1 VWTTIRDWLFPV
13 SCIVCGRGALAL
25 CRACGPAEADAQR
38 FVIAGID
45 ARAAGAYAGSLR
57 EAIVAMKRGERDQ
70 LAALAPLLARELG
83 SLTDPLVPLPT
94 SPRRRRARGFDQAVQ
109 LAHRAASANGLSVCD
124 VLEKGGGAQ
133 HGRSRSGRLHARG
146 RFRVRRGA
154 VLPARVTLIDDVC
167 TTGATLADAADAL
180 FEAGVTVG
188 AAVFL
193 ARTPP
198 GRKPSQIAAG

>member
-1 VWTTIRDWLFPV
+1 VWTILRDVLFPI

-25 CRACGPAEADAQR
+25 CRACGPAEADAEQ

-70 LAALAPLLARELG
+70 LGALAPLLARELG

-94 SPRRRRARGFDQAVQ
+94 SPRRRRARGFDQAVE
-109 LAHRAASANGLSVCD
+109 LAARAAAINGITVCEL
-124 VLEKGGGAQ
+124 LEKRGAAQ

-146 RFRVRRGA
+146 RFRVRRGI
-154 VLPARVTLIDDVC
+154 VLPPRVTLVDDVC
-167 TTGATLADAADAL
+167 TTGATLGDAADAL
-180 FEAGVTVG
+180 FAAGITVG

-198 GRKPSQIAAG
+198 ARKPSQITAG

>member
-1 VWTTIRDWLFPV
+1 VV
-13 SCIVCGRGALAL
+13 
-25 CRACGPAEADAQR
+25 
-38 FVIAGID
+38 AGIE

-57 EAIVAMKRGERDQ
+57 EAILAMKRGERDQ
-70 LAALAPLLARELG
+70 LTALAPLLARELG

-109 LAHRAASANGLSVCD
+109 LVYRAAAINGLTVCD
-124 VLEKGGGAQ
+124 VLEKRGTAQ
-133 HGRSRSGRLHARG
+133 HGRSRSGRVHARA
-146 RFRVRRGA
+146 RFRVRRGIA
-154 VLPARVTLIDDVC
+154 LPARVTLVDDVC

-180 FEAGVTVG
+180 FAAGVSVG